1 MLKKQLAVL
10 FGAIAL
16 ILFALL
22 LSYFYGS
29 DRSIAPTTPS
39 TPESTPETDE
49 ERLLRLDEKDSEYRA
64 LVEKL
69 AQGDIGSERITLQ
82 IKESCRP
89 DPFVLK
95 LTPTQGLMIS
105 NRANRAVTVA
115 IPTTATEHE
124 VPTGQQIFIAAG
136 FNNGKDIIKYIC
148 LGPTGNNPGFIL
160 VMK

>member
-105 NRANRAVTVA
+105 NRMNKEVTIARLQTV
-115 IPTTATEHE
+115 ESR